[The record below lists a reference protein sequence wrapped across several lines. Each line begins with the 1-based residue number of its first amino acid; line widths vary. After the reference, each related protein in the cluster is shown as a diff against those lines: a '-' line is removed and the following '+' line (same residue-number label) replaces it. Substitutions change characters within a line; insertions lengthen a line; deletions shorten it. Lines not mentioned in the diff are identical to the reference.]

1 MLNQQ
6 DRHVATYLHWVTEL
20 PQKEIAD
27 LLGVTTFEVDMALNK
42 VVEKLNAS
50 AKVEASSGDRITFLY
65 QDRRASGVVEKQY
78 INSVLVRIIDVDFP
92 TTEDEN
98 KTVVNHKR
106 YEVIDTKK
114 IPKPSIPKRIQEKLR
129 GLRVS

>member
-6 DRHVATYLHWVTEL
+6 DRHVATYLHWVKGV

-27 LLGVTTFEVDMALNK
+27 LLEVTAFEVDMALNK
-42 VVEKLNAS
+42 VVEKLDAL

-78 INSVLVRIIDVDFP
+78 TNSVLVRIIDVDFP

-106 YEVIDTKK
+106 YEVIDIKK
-114 IPKPSIPKRIQEKLR
+114 IPKPSMPKRIQEKLR

>member
-1 MLNQQ
+1 MLNKQE
-6 DRHVATYLHWVTEL
+6 RHVVTYLHWVNEL

-27 LLGVTTFEVDMALNK
+27 LLGVTVVEVDKALNK
-42 VVEKLNAS
+42 VIEKLDAV
-50 AKVEASSGDRITFLY
+50 AKVEADSGDRITFLY
-65 QDRRASGVVEKQY
+65 QDRRASGVVEKKY

-92 TTEDEN
+92 TADDAS
-98 KTVVNHKR
+98 KTVINHKR

-114 IPKPSIPKRIQEKLR
+114 IPKPSMSKEIQEKVR

>member
-6 DRHVATYLHWVTEL
+6 DRHVATYLHWVKEL

-27 LLGVTTFEVDMALNK
+27 LLGVTAFEVDMSLNK
-42 VVEKLNAS
+42 VVEKLR
-50 AKVEASSGDRITFLY
+50 VEASSGDRISFLY

-129 GLRVS
+129 NLRVS